1 MAHHILDLGLV
12 RRPHAHHGKL
22 DLVGGEL
29 LHVQIALGARHER
42 RAARLAGGER
52 GRDVL
57 SEPHRLDA
65 CARGLEPRDDGPYLP
80 LHLHQAM
87 RERHVRGSGD
97 ASVGDARQARPA
109 LGHDAPSGVRQAGID
124 SEYGAFD
131 GRGKPPCPL
140 PCPPASCARRLCYKR
155 LFVIILSHRF
165 EERIEEAAFFHF
177 FTALMEDPARRRTS
191 RPMPHEMPDPARIA
205 PPLHAQERG
214 PPRASARGR
223 ERNRSSQQRARSQ

>member
-1 MAHHILDLGLV
+1 M
-12 RRPHAHHGKL
+12 
-22 DLVGGEL
+22 
-29 LHVQIALGARHER
+29 
-42 RAARLAGGER
+42 
-52 GRDVL
+52 
-57 SEPHRLDA
+57 
-65 CARGLEPRDDGPYLP
+65 C
-80 LHLHQAM
+80 
-87 RERHVRGSGD
+87 ERHVRGSGD

-177 FTALMEDPARRRTS
+177 STALVEGLARRRPFHPMPRETPDPVRIAPLRVSGDARRPARRPAGAKRGCRCDLAASRKSASTS
-191 RPMPHEMPDPARIA
+191 PWRSGR
-205 PPLHAQERG
+205 RR
-214 PPRASARGR
+214 PPRLHMRGASRRRR
-223 ERNRSSQQRARSQ
+223 ERLSERRAAFGRIDSCAPRAG

>member
-1 MAHHILDLGLV
+1 
-12 RRPHAHHGKL
+12 
-22 DLVGGEL
+22 
-29 LHVQIALGARHER
+29 
-42 RAARLAGGER
+42 
-52 GRDVL
+52 
-57 SEPHRLDA
+57 
-65 CARGLEPRDDGPYLP
+65 
-80 LHLHQAM
+80 M

-140 PCPPASCARRLCYKR
+140 PCPPTSCARRLCYKR

-191 RPMPHEMPDPARIA
+191 RPMPRETPDPARIA

-214 PPRASARGR
+214 PPRASARRRKKGLRQRPHASRKSAFAPPRQPKKRRPPRLRMRGANRRRR
-223 ERNRSSQQRARSQ
+223 EWLSKGTRPSGASTRARRMRARPPRPRG

>member
-1 MAHHILDLGLV
+1 
-12 RRPHAHHGKL
+12 
-22 DLVGGEL
+22 
-29 LHVQIALGARHER
+29 
-42 RAARLAGGER
+42 
-52 GRDVL
+52 
-57 SEPHRLDA
+57 
-65 CARGLEPRDDGPYLP
+65 
-80 LHLHQAM
+80 M

-140 PCPPASCARRLCYKR
+140 PCPPTSCARRLCYKR

-191 RPMPHEMPDPARIA
+191 RPMPRETPDPARIA
-205 PPLHAQERG
+205 PLRVSGDARRPTRRPTGAKKCCRWTSRLRG
-214 PPRASARGR
+214 KAHPPPHGDREGGALLVCACGVQAEGGANGFRRGTRPSGASTRARRMRARPPRPRG
-223 ERNRSSQQRARSQ
+223 